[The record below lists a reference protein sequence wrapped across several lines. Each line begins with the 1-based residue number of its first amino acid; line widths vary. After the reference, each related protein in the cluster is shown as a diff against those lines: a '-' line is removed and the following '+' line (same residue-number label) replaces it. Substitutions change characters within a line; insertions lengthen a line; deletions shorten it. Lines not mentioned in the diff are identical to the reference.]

1 MHRLLFNAGT
11 YFPGPA
17 AVVLFFA
24 ESSVCFLSFSCL
36 CLLFVCGRFCLIR
49 RSPASF
55 PFPCFAGVVF
65 TASGADLFFFAGVF
79 LLVGLTVVVFDG
91 FRSDLVDLVL
101 VKA

>member
-1 MHRLLFNAGT
+1 
-11 YFPGPA
+11 
-17 AVVLFFA
+17 
-24 ESSVCFLSFSCL
+24 
-36 CLLFVCGRFCLIR
+36 
-49 RSPASF
+49 
-55 PFPCFAGVVF
+55 VVF